1 MAEKP
6 LATAG
11 KTTAGKTAAG
21 NGNAPDGDAPVG
33 DAITAARGLFTAYG
47 DAISRLDAALGA
59 PFRAAVELVMDAG
72 GHVVVCGMGKSGLI
86 GRKIAATLASTGTPS
101 LFLHPAEA
109 IHGDL
114 GMVRSGDVVIL
125 ISNSGE
131 TEEIV
136 RLLPAFQRL
145 EARIIAMTAAE
156 DSSMA
161 RAAQIVLDIS
171 VDREA
176 CPLNLAPT
184 TSALNTLVLG
194 DAIAVALME
203 ARGFEPADFARTH
216 PGGALGRRLLTRVR
230 DAMRT
235 DHLPFVAADL
245 PVQEAIMVMT
255 EGRLGMALVGSADDL
270 SGVLTD
276 GDLRR
281 LLMNGV
287 DLATTPVRDVA
298 SATPLTISGDSLMA
312 DAEARM
318 QEARVQCLVVTAA
331 NGHVEGVIQIF
342 E

>member
-1 MAEKP
+1 MNKTSDSSGAIG
-6 LATAG
+6 TAR
-11 KTTAGKTAAG
+11 ALF
-21 NGNAPDGDAPVG
+21 DAYTG
-33 DAITAARGLFTAYG
+33 AIG
-47 DAISRLDAALGA
+47 RLDAALGSD
-59 PFRAAVELVMDAG
+59 FTAAIDMILGTA

-114 GMVRSGDVVIL
+114 GMVRASDVVIL

-136 RLLPAFQRL
+136 RLLPALQRL
-145 EARIIAMTAAE
+145 DAQIIALTAVGT
-156 DSSMA
+156 SSMA
-161 RAAQIVLDIS
+161 RAARIVLDIS

-184 TSALNTLVLG
+184 TSSLNTLVIG

-203 ARGFEPADFARTH
+203 ARGFEAADFAMTH
-216 PGGALGRRLLTRVR
+216 PGGSLGRRLLTRVR
-230 DAMRT
+230 DAMRS
-235 DHLPFVAADL
+235 DELPFVS
-245 PVQEAIMVMT
+245 PEASMQDVILKMT
-255 EGRLGMALVGSADDL
+255 EGRLGMALVGSADHL
-270 SGVLTD
+270 AGIITD

-281 LLMNGV
+281 LLVQGA
-287 DLATTPVRDVA
+287 DLSVTMAGQVA
-298 SATPLTISGDSLMA
+298 SASPLTIDGDQLMA

-318 QEARVQCLVVTAA
+318 QESKVQCLVVTDAD
-331 NGHVEGVIQIF
+331 GHVEGVVQIF

>member
-1 MAEKP
+1 MNKTSDSSGAIG
-6 LATAG
+6 TAR
-11 KTTAGKTAAG
+11 ALF
-21 NGNAPDGDAPVG
+21 DAYTG
-33 DAITAARGLFTAYG
+33 AIG
-47 DAISRLDAALGA
+47 RLDAALG
-59 PFRAAVELVMDAG
+59 PDFTAAIDMILGTA

-136 RLLPAFQRL
+136 RLLPALQRL
-145 EARIIAMTAAE
+145 DAQIIALTAVGT
-156 DSSMA
+156 SSMA
-161 RAAQIVLDIS
+161 RAARIVLDIS

-184 TSALNTLVLG
+184 TSSLNTLVIG

-203 ARGFEPADFARTH
+203 ARGFEAADFAMTH
-216 PGGALGRRLLTRVR
+216 PGGSLGRRLLTRVR
-230 DAMRT
+230 DAMRS
-235 DHLPFVAADL
+235 DDLPFVS
-245 PVQEAIMVMT
+245 PEASMQDVILKMT
-255 EGRLGMALVGSADDL
+255 EGRLGMALVGSADHL
-270 SGVLTD
+270 VGIITD

-281 LLMNGV
+281 LLVQGA
-287 DLATTPVRDVA
+287 DLSVTMAGQVA
-298 SATPLTISGDSLMA
+298 SASPLTIDGDQLMA

-318 QEARVQCLVVTAA
+318 QESKVQCLVVTDAD
-331 NGHVEGVIQIF
+331 GHVEGVVQIF

>member
-1 MAEKP
+1 MMPDKALQAENRSEG
-6 LATAG
+6 L
-11 KTTAGKTAAG
+11 
-21 NGNAPDGDAPVG
+21 APVP
-33 DAITAARGLFTAYG
+33 AARRLFAAYG
-47 DAISRLDAALGA
+47 DAISRLNDALGA
-59 PFRAAVELVMDAG
+59 PFEAAVEMILATS

-114 GMVRSGDVVIL
+114 GMVRPGDVMIL

-136 RLLPAFQRL
+136 RLLPALQRL
-145 EARIIAMTAAE
+145 DAKIIALTAGHA
-156 DSSMA
+156 SSMA

-184 TSALNTLVLG
+184 TSAMNTLVIG

-203 ARGFEPADFARTH
+203 ARGFEAADFAMTH

-230 DAMRT
+230 DQMRS
-235 DHLPFVAADL
+235 DALPFVDAGA
-245 PVQEAIMVMT
+245 PVQDAILVMT
-255 EGRLGMALVGSADDL
+255 EGRLGMALVGSADGL
-270 SGVLTD
+270 QGVLTD

-281 LLMNGV
+281 LLVRGA
-287 DLATTPVRDVA
+287 DLAKTPVGEVA
-298 SATPLTISGDSLMA
+298 STSPLTIGADQLMA

-318 QEARVQCLVVTAA
+318 QESRVQCLVVTDESDR
-331 NGHVEGVIQIF
+331 VVGVVQIF

>member
-1 MAEKP
+1 M
-6 LATAG
+6 
-11 KTTAGKTAAG
+11 
-21 NGNAPDGDAPVG
+21 PDKALQADNRSEALAPVP
-33 DAITAARGLFTAYG
+33 AARRLLAAYG
-47 DAISRLDAALGA
+47 DAIDRLDAALGT
-59 PFRAAVELVMDAG
+59 PFEAAVGMILATS

-114 GMVRSGDVVIL
+114 GMVRRGDVVIL

-136 RLLPAFQRL
+136 RILPAFQRL
-145 EARIIAMTAAE
+145 DARIIAMTASAGSSLSKAAE
-156 DSSMA
+156 
-161 RAAQIVLDIS
+161 ITLDIS

-203 ARGFEPADFARTH
+203 ARGFEEADFARTH

-230 DAMRT
+230 DAMRA
-235 DHLPFVAADL
+235 DNLPFVDPDL
-245 PVQEAIMVMT
+245 PVQDAIIAMT
-255 EGRLGMALVGSADDL
+255 EGRLGLALVGTADAL
-270 SGVLTD
+270 TGILTD

-281 LLMNGV
+281 LLMRGV
-287 DLATTPVRDVA
+287 DLASTPVSEVA
-298 SATPLTISGDSLMA
+298 SPSPLTIAGDLLIA

-318 QEARVQCLVVTAA
+318 QESRVQCLVVTDD
-331 NGHVEGVIQIF
+331 NGRVEGVVQIF

>member
-1 MAEKP
+1 LLMEGCMADNSQQDDVR
-6 LATAG
+6 A
-11 KTTAGKTAAG
+11 
-21 NGNAPDGDAPVG
+21 
-33 DAITAARGLFTAYG
+33 DAITAARGLLSAYG
-47 DAISRLDAALGA
+47 DAISRLDADLGE
-59 PFRAAVELVMDAG
+59 PFKAAVELILNAG

-203 ARGFEPADFARTH
+203 ARGFEAADFARTH

-235 DHLPFVAADL
+235 DNLPFVEAGL
-245 PVQEAIMVMT
+245 PVQDAIIAMT
-255 EGRLGMALVGSADDL
+255 EGRLGMALVGSANDL
-270 SGVLTD
+270 QGILTD

-281 LLMNGV
+281 LLMRGV
-287 DLATTPVRDVA
+287 DLAATPVSEVA
-298 SATPLTISGDSLMA
+298 SPRPLTISGDLLMA

-318 QEARVQCLVVTAA
+318 QESRVQCLVVTDDG
-331 NGHVEGVIQIF
+331 GHVEGIIQIF

>member
-1 MAEKP
+1 MADKSRNSKSP
-6 LATAG
+6 QDST
-11 KTTAGKTAAG
+11 
-21 NGNAPDGDAPVG
+21 GDA
-33 DAITAARGLFTAYG
+33 AIGAARGLFAAYG
-47 DAISRLDAALGA
+47 SAITRLDANLDA
-59 PFRAAVELVMDAG
+59 PFTAAVELVMKAG

-114 GMVRSGDVVIL
+114 GMVRRGDVVIL

-136 RLLPAFQRL
+136 RILPAFQRL
-145 EARIIAMTAAE
+145 DARIIAMTASAGSSLSKAAE
-156 DSSMA
+156 
-161 RAAQIVLDIS
+161 ITLDIS

-203 ARGFEPADFARTH
+203 ARGFEEADFARTH

-230 DAMRT
+230 DAMRA
-235 DHLPFVAADL
+235 DNLPFVDPDL
-245 PVQEAIMVMT
+245 PVQDAIIAMT
-255 EGRLGMALVGSADDL
+255 EGRLGLALVGTADAL
-270 SGVLTD
+270 TGILTD

-281 LLMNGV
+281 LLMRGV
-287 DLATTPVRDVA
+287 DLASTPVSEVA
-298 SATPLTISGDSLMA
+298 SPSPLSIAGDLLIA

-318 QEARVQCLVVTAA
+318 QESRVQCLVVTDD
-331 NGHVEGVIQIF
+331 NGRVEGVVQIF

>member
-1 MAEKP
+1 MADDSRNRKSP
-6 LATAG
+6 QDST
-11 KTTAGKTAAG
+11 
-21 NGNAPDGDAPVG
+21 GDA
-33 DAITAARGLFTAYG
+33 AIGAARGLFAAYG
-47 DAISRLDAALGA
+47 SAITRLDANLGA
-59 PFRAAVELVMDAG
+59 PFAAAVELVMKAG

-114 GMVRSGDVVIL
+114 GMVRRGDVVIL

-136 RLLPAFQRL
+136 RILPAFQRL
-145 EARIIAMTAAE
+145 DARIIAMTASAGSSLSKAAE
-156 DSSMA
+156 
-161 RAAQIVLDIS
+161 ITLDIS

-203 ARGFEPADFARTH
+203 ARGFEEADFARTH

-230 DAMRT
+230 DAMRA
-235 DHLPFVAADL
+235 DNLPFVDPDL
-245 PVQEAIMVMT
+245 PVQDAIIAMT
-255 EGRLGMALVGSADDL
+255 EGRLGLALVGTADAL
-270 SGVLTD
+270 TGILTD

-281 LLMNGV
+281 LLMRGV
-287 DLATTPVRDVA
+287 DLANTPVSEVA
-298 SATPLTISGDSLMA
+298 SPSPLTIAGDLLIA

-318 QEARVQCLVVTAA
+318 QESRVQCLVVTDD
-331 NGHVEGVIQIF
+331 NGRVEGVVQIF

>member
-1 MAEKP
+1 MM
-6 LATAG
+6 
-11 KTTAGKTAAG
+11 
-21 NGNAPDGDAPVG
+21 PDKAVQADNRSEGLAPVP
-33 DAITAARGLFTAYG
+33 AARRLFTAYG
-47 DAISRLDAALGA
+47 DAITRLDNALGA
-59 PFRAAVELVMDAG
+59 PFEAAVEMILATS

-114 GMVRSGDVVIL
+114 GMVRSGDVMIL

-136 RLLPAFQRL
+136 RLLPALQRL
-145 EARIIAMTAAE
+145 DARIIALTAGQA
-156 DSSMA
+156 SSMA

-184 TSALNTLVLG
+184 TSAMNTLVLG

-203 ARGFEPADFARTH
+203 ARGFEAADFAMTH

-230 DAMRT
+230 DQMRS
-235 DHLPFVAADL
+235 DALPFVDAGA
-245 PVQEAIMVMT
+245 PVQDAILVMT
-255 EGRLGMALVGSADDL
+255 EGRLGMALVGSADNL
-270 SGVLTD
+270 QGVLTD

-281 LLMNGV
+281 LLLRGV
-287 DLATTPVRDVA
+287 DLATTPVGEVA
-298 SATPLTISGDSLMA
+298 SSRPLTIGADQLMA

-318 QEARVQCLVVTAA
+318 QESRVQCLVVTDAT
-331 NGHVEGVIQIF
+331 NRVVGIVQIF

>member
-1 MAEKP
+1 MTDK
-6 LATAG
+6 ATDRSTDTDDRTPG
-11 KTTAGKTAAG
+11 L
-21 NGNAPDGDAPVG
+21 APV
-33 DAITAARGLFTAYG
+33 AAARGLFTAYR
-47 DAISRLDAALGA
+47 DAIGRLDEALGA
-59 PFRAAVELVMDAG
+59 PFEEAVGMIMATS

-114 GMVRSGDVVIL
+114 GMVRAGDVMIL

-136 RLLPAFQRL
+136 RLLPALQRL
-145 EARIIAMTAAE
+145 DAQIIALTAGKT
-156 DSSMA
+156 SSMA
-161 RAAQIVLDIS
+161 RAARIVLDIS

-184 TSALNTLVLG
+184 TSAMNTLVLG
-194 DAIAVALME
+194 DAMAVALME
-203 ARGFEPADFARTH
+203 ARGFEAADFAMTH

-230 DAMRT
+230 DAMRS
-235 DHLPFVAADL
+235 DQLPFVAADA
-245 PVQEAIMVMT
+245 PVKDAIIVMT
-255 EGRLGMALVGSADDL
+255 EGRLGMTLVGSADDL
-270 SGVLTD
+270 QGVLTD

-281 LLMNGV
+281 LLLRGI
-287 DLATTPVRDVA
+287 DLATTRVGDVA
-298 SATPLTISGDSLMA
+298 SPTPLTIGPDQLMA

-318 QEARVQCLVVTAA
+318 QESRVQCLVVTGES
-331 NGHVEGVIQIF
+331 GHVEGIVQIF

>member
-1 MAEKP
+1 MP
-6 LATAG
+6 DNSHQDSN
-11 KTTAGKTAAG
+11 AA
-21 NGNAPDGDAPVG
+21 A
-33 DAITAARGLFTAYG
+33 AIGAARGLFTAYA
-47 DAISRLDAALGA
+47 DAITRLDGALGA
-59 PFRAAVELVMDAG
+59 PFSAAVDLVMKAG

-145 EARIIAMTAAE
+145 EARIIAMTASANSSLSNAAE
-156 DSSMA
+156 
-161 RAAQIVLDIS
+161 ITLDIS

-194 DAIAVALME
+194 DAIAVSLME
-203 ARGFEPADFARTH
+203 ARGFEEADFARTH

-235 DHLPFVAADL
+235 DNLPFVDPEM
-245 PVQEAIMVMT
+245 PVQDAIIAMT
-255 EGRLGMALVGSADDL
+255 EGRLGMALVGSPDAL
-270 SGVLTD
+270 SGILTD

-281 LLMNGV
+281 LLMRGA
-287 DLATTPVRDVA
+287 DLAGTPVRDVA
-298 SATPLTISGDSLMA
+298 SPNPLTIAGDLLMA

-318 QEARVQCLVVTAA
+318 QEARVQCLVVTDAD
-331 NGHVEGVIQIF
+331 GRVEGVVQIF

>member
-1 MAEKP
+1 MADDSRNRKSP
-6 LATAG
+6 QDST
-11 KTTAGKTAAG
+11 
-21 NGNAPDGDAPVG
+21 GDA
-33 DAITAARGLFTAYG
+33 AIGAARGLFAAYG
-47 DAISRLDAALGA
+47 SAITRLDANLGA
-59 PFRAAVELVMDAG
+59 PFAAAVELVMKAG

-114 GMVRSGDVVIL
+114 GMVRRGDVVIL

-136 RLLPAFQRL
+136 RILPAFQRL
-145 EARIIAMTAAE
+145 DARIIAMTASAGSSLSKAAE
-156 DSSMA
+156 
-161 RAAQIVLDIS
+161 ITLDIS

-203 ARGFEPADFARTH
+203 ARGFEEADFARTH

-230 DAMRT
+230 DAMRA
-235 DHLPFVAADL
+235 DNLPFVDPDL
-245 PVQEAIMVMT
+245 PVQDAIIAMT
-255 EGRLGMALVGSADDL
+255 EGLGLALVGTADAL
-270 SGVLTD
+270 MGILTD

-281 LLMNGV
+281 LLMRGV
-287 DLATTPVRDVA
+287 DLAGTPVSEVA
-298 SATPLTISGDSLMA
+298 SPSPLTIAGDLLIA
-312 DAEARM
+312 DAEVRM
-318 QEARVQCLVVTAA
+318 QESRVQCLVVTDD
-331 NGHVEGVIQIF
+331 NGRVEGVVQIF

>member
-1 MAEKP
+1 MA
-6 LATAG
+6 
-11 KTTAGKTAAG
+11 
-21 NGNAPDGDAPVG
+21 
-33 DAITAARGLFTAYG
+33 AIGAARGLFSAYG
-47 DAISRLDAALGA
+47 SAITRLDSALGA
-59 PFRAAVELVMDAG
+59 PFAAAVDLVMKAG

-114 GMVRSGDVVIL
+114 GMVRRGDVVIL

-145 EARIIAMTAAE
+145 EARIIAMTASSESSLSKAAE
-156 DSSMA
+156 
-161 RAAQIVLDIS
+161 ITLDIS

-203 ARGFEPADFARTH
+203 ARGFEEADFARTH

-235 DHLPFVAADL
+235 DNLPFVDPDL
-245 PVQEAIMVMT
+245 PVQDAIMVMT
-255 EGRLGMALVGSADDL
+255 EGRLGLALVGTADSL
-270 SGVLTD
+270 VGILTD

-281 LLMNGV
+281 LLVRGV
-287 DLATTPVRDVA
+287 DLAGTPVREVA
-298 SATPLTISGDSLMA
+298 SPSPLTIAGDLLMA

-318 QEARVQCLVVTAA
+318 QESRVQCLVVTDTD
-331 NGHVEGVIQIF
+331 GRVEGVVQIF

>member
-1 MAEKP
+1 MP
-6 LATAG
+6 DNSQHDSN
-11 KTTAGKTAAG
+11 AA
-21 NGNAPDGDAPVG
+21 A
-33 DAITAARGLFTAYG
+33 AIGAARGLFTAYT
-47 DAISRLDAALGA
+47 DAITRLDGALGA
-59 PFRAAVELVMDAG
+59 PFSAAVDLVMKAG

-136 RLLPAFQRL
+136 RLLPAFLRL
-145 EARIIAMTAAE
+145 EARIIAMTASANSSLSNAAE
-156 DSSMA
+156 
-161 RAAQIVLDIS
+161 ITLDIS

-203 ARGFEPADFARTH
+203 ARGFEEADFARTH

-235 DHLPFVAADL
+235 DNLPFVDPEM
-245 PVQEAIMVMT
+245 PVQDAIIAMT
-255 EGRLGMALVGSADDL
+255 EGRLGMALVGSPDAL
-270 SGVLTD
+270 SGILTD

-281 LLMNGV
+281 LLMRGA
-287 DLATTPVRDVA
+287 DLAGTPVRDVA
-298 SATPLTISGDSLMA
+298 SPSPLTIAGDLLMA

-318 QEARVQCLVVTAA
+318 QEARVQCLVVTDAD
-331 NGHVEGVIQIF
+331 GRVEGVVQIF

>member
-1 MAEKP
+1 MADKP
-6 LATAG
+6 QKDAG
-11 KTTAGKTAAG
+11 RI
-21 NGNAPDGDAPVG
+21 
-33 DAITAARGLFTAYG
+33 DAITAAHGLFTAYG

-59 PFRAAVELVMDAG
+59 PFTAAVDMILDAD

-145 EARIIAMTAAE
+145 DARIIAMTAAE
-156 DSSMA
+156 QSSMA

-194 DAIAVALME
+194 DAISVALME

-230 DAMRT
+230 DAMRS
-235 DHLPFVAADL
+235 DSLPFVASDL
-245 PVQEAIMVMT
+245 PVQEAIMAMT
-255 EGRLGMALVGSADDL
+255 EGRLGLALVGSAEDL
-270 SGVLTD
+270 RGILTD

-281 LLMNGV
+281 LLMNGA
-287 DLATTPVRDVA
+287 DLATTPVSAVA
-298 SATPLTISGDSLMA
+298 SQSPLTISGDSLMA

-318 QEARVQCLVVTAA
+318 QEARVQCLVVTGE

>member
-1 MAEKP
+1 MNKTSDSSGAIG
-6 LATAG
+6 TAR
-11 KTTAGKTAAG
+11 ALF
-21 NGNAPDGDAPVG
+21 DAYTG
-33 DAITAARGLFTAYG
+33 AIG
-47 DAISRLDAALGA
+47 RLDAALGSD
-59 PFRAAVELVMDAG
+59 FTAAIDMILGTA

-114 GMVRSGDVVIL
+114 GMVRAGDVVIL

-136 RLLPAFQRL
+136 RLLPALQRL
-145 EARIIAMTAAE
+145 DAQIIALTAVGT
-156 DSSMA
+156 SSMA
-161 RAAQIVLDIS
+161 RAARIVLDIS

-184 TSALNTLVLG
+184 TSSLNTLVIG

-203 ARGFEPADFARTH
+203 ARGFEAADFAMTH
-216 PGGALGRRLLTRVR
+216 PGGSLGRRLLTRVR
-230 DAMRT
+230 DAMRS
-235 DHLPFVAADL
+235 DELPFVS
-245 PVQEAIMVMT
+245 PEASMQDVILKMT
-255 EGRLGMALVGSADDL
+255 EGRLGMALVGSADHL
-270 SGVLTD
+270 VGIITD

-281 LLMNGV
+281 LLVQGA
-287 DLATTPVRDVA
+287 DLSVTMAGQVA
-298 SATPLTISGDSLMA
+298 SASPLTIDGDQLMA

-318 QEARVQCLVVTAA
+318 QESKVQCLVVTDAD
-331 NGHVEGVIQIF
+331 GHVEGVVQIF

>member
-1 MAEKP
+1 MPDKAVQADNRSEG
-6 LATAG
+6 LAPAP
-11 KTTAGKTAAG
+11 AARRLLAAY
-21 NGNAPDGDAPVG
+21 GNA
-33 DAITAARGLFTAYG
+33 IT
-47 DAISRLDAALGA
+47 RLDNALGA
-59 PFRAAVELVMDAG
+59 PFEAAVEMILATS

-114 GMVRSGDVVIL
+114 GMVRSGDVMIL

-136 RLLPAFQRL
+136 RLLPALQRL
-145 EARIIAMTAAE
+145 DAKIIALTAGQA
-156 DSSMA
+156 SSMA

-184 TSALNTLVLG
+184 TSAMNTLVLG

-203 ARGFEPADFARTH
+203 ARGFEAADFAMTH

-230 DAMRT
+230 DQMRS
-235 DHLPFVAADL
+235 DALPFVDAGA
-245 PVQEAIMVMT
+245 PVQDAILVMT
-255 EGRLGMALVGSADDL
+255 EGRLGMALVGSADNL
-270 SGVLTD
+270 QGVVTD

-281 LLMNGV
+281 LLVRGV
-287 DLATTPVRDVA
+287 DLATTPVGEVA
-298 SATPLTISGDSLMA
+298 SSSPLTITADQLMA

-318 QEARVQCLVVTAA
+318 QESRVQCLVVTD
-331 NGHVEGVIQIF
+331 GSDHVVGVVQIF

>member
-1 MAEKP
+1 MADKP
-6 LATAG
+6 QKDAG
-11 KTTAGKTAAG
+11 RI
-21 NGNAPDGDAPVG
+21 
-33 DAITAARGLFTAYG
+33 DAITAAHGLFTAYG

-59 PFRAAVELVMDAG
+59 PFTAAVDMILDAD

-136 RLLPAFQRL
+136 RLFPAFQRL
-145 EARIIAMTAAE
+145 DARIIAMTAAE
-156 DSSMA
+156 QSSMA

-194 DAIAVALME
+194 DAISVALME

-230 DAMRT
+230 DAMRS
-235 DHLPFVAADL
+235 DSLPFVAADL
-245 PVQEAIMVMT
+245 PVQEAIMAMT
-255 EGRLGMALVGSADDL
+255 EGRLGLALVGSTEDL
-270 SGVLTD
+270 RGILTD

-281 LLMNGV
+281 LLMNGA
-287 DLATTPVRDVA
+287 DLATTPVSAVA
-298 SATPLTISGDSLMA
+298 SQSPLTISGDSLMA

-318 QEARVQCLVVTAA
+318 QEARVQCLVVTGE